1 MFGTIR
7 RHQQWVWIV
16 IITITILSFVIFFSP
31 NVDLTGARRANQ
43 ASREFGLIDGQPIKA
58 DEYYTGLKEARLNHF
73 FRSGK
78 WADNDENSAEA
89 LKRDAVYR
97 VFLARKLKDFD
108 IKVSDD
114 AVARLTRERLGKDLA
129 DNVGRFVAEYMQ
141 PQGMNMQDLEHYL
154 HRETGIQ
161 QLVNVAAASAK
172 LMNPREAEFLY
183 KSENEAMVTQVALFW
198 GSNYLDKV
206 SVTNDAAQ
214 QFYTNNMSRY
224 RLPDRIQVAYVQFPF
239 TNFLDEADKQLAQNT
254 NINAAIEKMYFEKG
268 PDTFKDEKGQKLSET
283 DAKAKIKED
292 ARREFAL
299 RQAHIKANEFGT
311 ALYNDNIALED
322 GFEKLA
328 TAKALEVKVTPPFD
342 RTKGLEDTD
351 FPIAFRQKA
360 FDLTDQQTVSV
371 QPIIGSNAVYVIALK
386 TKIPSQL
393 QTFDQVKDKVTTDFK
408 YDKALQMAR
417 QDGQKFAQTATNLLT
432 QNKSFEEAAKA
443 ANGEVIPLPE
453 FSASTSSL
461 TNIDSR
467 IDFRALHSTAAD
479 LKKGQVSAAVS
490 PSSNR
495 TLADG
500 IMVVYMKDRIPVSD
514 EKMKQNLPE
523 FLARIRLYRQNEAF
537 NQWFRKEAEQ
547 ARLQVPQKESLNVPR
562 PQAKAN

>member
-239 TNFLDEADKQLAQNT
+239 TNFLDEAD
-254 NINAAIEKMYFEKG
+254 
-268 PDTFKDEKGQKLSET
+268 
-283 DAKAKIKED
+283 
-292 ARREFAL
+292 
-299 RQAHIKANEFGT
+299 
-311 ALYNDNIALED
+311 
-322 GFEKLA
+322 
-328 TAKALEVKVTPPFD
+328 
-342 RTKGLEDTD
+342 
-351 FPIAFRQKA
+351 
-360 FDLTDQQTVSV
+360 
-371 QPIIGSNAVYVIALK
+371 
-386 TKIPSQL
+386 
-393 QTFDQVKDKVTTDFK
+393 
-408 YDKALQMAR
+408 
-417 QDGQKFAQTATNLLT
+417 
-432 QNKSFEEAAKA
+432 
-443 ANGEVIPLPE
+443 
-453 FSASTSSL
+453 
-461 TNIDSR
+461 
-467 IDFRALHSTAAD
+467 
-479 LKKGQVSAAVS
+479 
-490 PSSNR
+490 
-495 TLADG
+495 
-500 IMVVYMKDRIPVSD
+500 
-514 EKMKQNLPE
+514 
-523 FLARIRLYRQNEAF
+523 
-537 NQWFRKEAEQ
+537 
-547 ARLQVPQKESLNVPR
+547 
-562 PQAKAN
+562 